1 MAIRYVT
8 RAGVG
13 LVVGIIVLG
22 LIVFGILWLV
32 RDRGEQA
39 RHQEAINIA
48 NQQLKSQ
55 SDQGVALNKGDNS
68 SSNSQNSN
76 STNQS
81 GSTSTQSNGSTSGSA
96 SNSSELPKT
105 GPEATPII
113 AVGLLTF
120 AVVSFMRSRKLL
132 FKQF

>member
-1 MAIRYVT
+1 MAIRNVT

-13 LVVGIIVLG
+13 LVIGIIVLG
-22 LIVFGILWLV
+22 LIVFGILWFV
-32 RDRGEQA
+32 RERGEQA

-48 NQQLKSQ
+48 NEQLKSQ
-55 SDQGVALNKGDNS
+55 SEQGVALNQDNNS
-68 SSNSQNSN
+68 SSNSNSQNSN

-81 GSTSTQSNGSTSGSA
+81 NNSSTQTNNSA

-105 GPEATPII
+105 GPEATPIL

-120 AVVSFMRSRKLL
+120 AVASFMRSRKLL